1 MVNNQK
7 SILLV
12 EDQVDTAD
20 MLAEMLE
27 LGGYQA
33 FVCDNGNTALD
44 LLQNPGIDGV
54 VLDLMLPVVSGL
66 DVLRSIRSD
75 PGIQHMPVIVVSARC
90 LPADIQLGKE
100 YGATDYLTKPVS
112 YVHFKQDVDQV
123 FSKER
128 VRQGI

>member
-1 MVNNQK
+1 MVKTQK

-44 LLQNPGIDGV
+44 LLQNPGIDAV

-66 DVLRSIRSD
+66 DVLRSIRSE
-75 PGIQHMPVIVVSARC
+75 PGTRHMPVIIVSARN

-100 YGATDYLTKPVS
+100 YGATDYLTKPIS
-112 YVHFKQDVDQV
+112 YIHLKQAVDRA
-123 FSKER
+123 FDKGR